1 MFFWQPPPPPPPP
14 PPTAAPTIIITTALV
29 VACTVLLLYSVRAKR
44 GKLLAPGAPPGPLAP
59 VGVLKNGFATRK
71 IPADLDAVV
80 VGSGIAGLTTA
91 ALLAKRGQR
100 VLVLEQHD
108 VAGGCTHTFEEK
120 GYEFDTGLHYVGDL
134 LGTLLNTVT
143 TGQIEWAG
151 TGEVVDEVLFA
162 GERVAIRSPKS
173 AFLSDLRER
182 FPAERGAV
190 AAYSRQAFWAHV
202 RLGAALAP
210 KALWP
215 AFGRVLGALLGAV
228 LGPMKTTDEGLRG
241 LTANARLRQLLS
253 YIWGTYGVPPSLS
266 PYAFHLVLQNHYFN
280 GGYYPV
286 GGTAQLAARLVPTIE
301 AAGGAVLVRAN
312 VTSLEC
318 DASGAVSGVVV
329 RGETVVRARRVISAA
344 GAFNTFTR
352 LVPEIHRHRVAGPIT
367 AMRDAPPIG
376 PPQPKGCEPSVAFLY
391 LFVGVDETSDAPLEL
406 PKPNR
411 WVFPSWDHE
420 TACALP
426 ERLND
431 VVADHPLVARP
442 PPRQAGAPRA
452 RADALRVLG
461 EVRGRPRQAPRRG
474 VRGAQSGPPGAAAR
488 EAARARARAAGP
500 RARLR
505 RPRHAAEQQ
514 LLPRHQVGRGVRPQP
529 HARALRAA
537 VAHAVDAAAQPAPHR
552 AGRRDRRR
560 HRRRDQRLLH
570 RRPRRPDGLGPQRG
584 RAALRRRAGAG
595 ELTPSLTVCL
605 TGRPLHVSGSL
616 HVRDT
621 VAGPPLDHVSRVV

>member
-29 VACTVLLLYSVRAKR
+29 VACTVLLLYAVRAKR
-44 GKLLAPGAPPGPLAP
+44 GKILAPGAPPGPLAP

-228 LGPMKTTDEGLRG
+228 LGPMKTTDEALRG

-352 LVPEIHRHRVAGPIT
+352 LVPEIHRHRVAGPIA

-426 ERLND
+426 ERLDD
-431 VVADHPLVARP
+431 VVADHPLLLFISSPSAKDP
-442 PPRQAGAPRA
+442 SWRA
-452 RADALRVLG
+452 RHPGKQVLLVLAPTRYEYWAKHEAGRVKHRGAEYEALKAGLQARLLEKLREHVPALRGRALG
-461 EVRGRPRQAPRRG
+461 YVDLGTPLSNNFYLGTKWGEAYGLSHTPARFAQPWLTPSTPLPNLLLTGQDVATDGVTGGVISAFFTAGLVDPMVWVR
-474 VRGAQSGPPGAAAR
+474 S
-488 EAARARARAAGP
+488 AGG
-500 RARLR
+500 LLC
-505 RPRHAAEQQ
+505 AAEQ
-514 LLPRHQVGRGVRPQP
+514 
-529 HARALRAA
+529 ALMN
-537 VAHAVDAAAQPAPHR
+537 
-552 AGRRDRRR
+552 
-560 HRRRDQRLLH
+560 
-570 RRPRRPDGLGPQRG
+570 
-584 RAALRRRAGAG
+584 
-595 ELTPSLTVCL
+595 
-605 TGRPLHVSGSL
+605 
-616 HVRDT
+616 
-621 VAGPPLDHVSRVV
+621 